1 MRPTDCEHQTGS
13 DFSIRLQH
21 QTSASLVS
29 TTETC
34 SDILHF
40 LRGSSIVIVG
50 MSVFLFNP
58 LAATPLFSHVLAP

>member
-1 MRPTDCEHQTGS
+1 MTERMRLTDCEHQTGS
-13 DFSIRLQH
+13 DFSI
-21 QTSASLVS
+21 S

-34 SDILHF
+34 NDILHF

-50 MSVFLFNP
+50 ISVFLFNP